1 MTDEC
6 VIASRVVRVWGEP
19 DACEYLLLQPQ
30 DDDDPAMPDAEYR
43 ILRETLPARRIAL
56 AVFSVDWWN
65 DLTPWPQPPLFRG
78 QAAFGSGAERTLDD
92 LTARLLPALLPR
104 EERPRLLLGG
114 YSLAGL
120 FALWAGYQTDRFD
133 AIVAASPSVWYPGW
147 TEYADT
153 HAFRARR
160 AYLSLGDR
168 EAKTRHPLMRTV
180 EEALRSQYD
189 VLVRQGV
196 PAAMEFNP
204 GNHFTDAAP
213 RTARGFA
220 WCIGA

>member
-1 MTDEC
+1 MNIYRYGNEESDNVLIQMVDDHDLD
-6 VIASRVVRVWGEP
+6 VIEKEIEYIRELSAS
-19 DACEYLLLQPQ
+19 DDFYL
-30 DDDDPAMPDAEYR
+30 
-43 ILRETLPARRIAL
+43 IAIKVDNWNNDL
-56 AVFSVDWWN
+56 SPWKAPAVFGKEE
-65 DLTPWPQPPLFRG
+65 LGG
-78 QAAFGSGAERTLDD
+78 QADVTLSKVLEYIEKEIFTRKNHTDIS
-92 LTARLLPALLPR
+92 LYI
-104 EERPRLLLGG
+104 GG

-153 HAFRARR
+153 HAFRAGR